1 MSSVVVYL
9 YAQIKVSKLHKILI
23 LPNST
28 LDKVKKQSMIYGEM
42 TTPAIA
48 VVQQM

>member
-1 MSSVVVYL
+1 MSSVVVY
-9 YAQIKVSKLHKILI
+9 AQIRVSKLHKILF

-28 LDKVKKQSMIYGEM
+28 LEKAMKQSMINGEL

-48 VVQQM
+48 VVEQT